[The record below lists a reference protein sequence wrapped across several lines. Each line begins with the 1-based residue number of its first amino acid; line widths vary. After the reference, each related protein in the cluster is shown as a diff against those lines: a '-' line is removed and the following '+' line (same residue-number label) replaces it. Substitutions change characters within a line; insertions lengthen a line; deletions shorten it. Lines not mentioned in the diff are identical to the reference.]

1 MRHVP
6 AVFAVCVC
14 GFAAAALLPDNGDSE
29 EAVRLPE
36 VRKKSDVSVEEAIA
50 RRRSVRKYADKGLK
64 LWELGQLL
72 WAAQG
77 ITDKK
82 GGLRA
87 APSACAVYPLT
98 LYAIVGNVEGLEPG
112 LYKYLPEE
120 HSISLVMKGD
130 LRQKLYLATGKQEWS
145 LKAPVT
151 LVFAGDINRFVEYG
165 RKKGWRMSDIG
176 LKLKMEDFKRMI
188 YLEMG
193 HAAENVYLQ
202 CTSLGLGGVVMNA
215 FSRTA
220 LRKAL
225 NLRYDTLL
233 YIMSVGRLPE

>member
-1 MRHVP
+1 MRHILLVILLVSVP
-6 AVFAVCVC
+6 
-14 GFAAAALLPDNGDSE
+14 LLSGDE
-29 EAVRLPE
+29 EGKRVIRLPE
-36 VRKKSDVSVEEAIA
+36 ARKKSDVSVEEAIA
-50 RRRSVRKYADKGLK
+50 RRRSVRKYADESLT
-64 LWELGQLL
+64 LRELGQLL

-77 ITDKK
+77 ITDVK

-98 LYAIVGNVEGLEPG
+98 LYVLVGAVEELKAG
-112 LYKYLPEE
+112 LYEYLPKE
-120 HSISLVMKGD
+120 HSLKLIIEGD
-130 LRQKLYLATGKQEWS
+130 LREKLYQTTGKQEWS

-151 LVFAGDINRFVEYG
+151 LVFAGDMQKFVEYA
-165 RKKGWRMSDIG
+165 RKKNWRMSDFG
-176 LKLKMEDFKRMI
+176 LKVKLEDFKRVI

-193 HAAENVYLQ
+193 HAAQNVYLQ
-202 CTSLGLGGVVMNA
+202 CVSLNLGGVVMNA

-233 YIMSVGRLPE
+233 YLMSIGKLPK